1 MCALAGA
8 TLLVVGSYAD
18 TANNSFASVSGDGVV
33 ADGESGFCIE
43 NVEGSVNV
51 TVGER
56 PGWKCEKGTPFSYDH
71 NEGDVD
77 YFKFYGLDDEES
89 VTIAISN
96 IWVCVHDTTN
106 NEEHVSAPGAVIP
119 DSVHKLGAYFW
130 PKEKGYKLH
139 VSTNMTIVGTLG
151 HHTNKVFAVPCP
163 NPKCDYG
170 KKENPIGG
178 NDVEIDPSPVIA
190 YLNSGNLQEDGS
202 LLLECGEHTIGYTA
216 HYTNDCKDCEFEVS
230 FDYLRIDVCK
240 VESTAE
246 KYIGLDRT
254 DAGYGKDH
262 TITGAVS
269 LTHAPGGV
277 RCLWTVKPHCK
288 IDGNDNEAS
297 VLAKVKRIA
306 GEVPGGWDFEYS
318 DSYEQEHL
326 MCEVKLKDGC
336 NPPCES
342 GAGTENDFT
351 IVKVDVTIDDVP
363 ETVEEKDGAFTY
375 YVPDDDA
382 PIWAEEWTNSLKDV
396 SITCEPHDGEMS
408 NQIVKLDFPV
418 KHLYVE
424 NEDGTYV
431 EAKESYTVKELN
443 KTKFKLHGHKKSEKY
458 KDKEIVAE
466 HVVSHATDTAK
477 FTVFGR
483 PWLVPDYDRK
493 NGIDGDDIAKAKE
506 GKTVFRFWINDDK
519 DYGEDCPG
527 EDYNSD
533 LPGKGNN
540 FGDSKVN
547 GRRDLE
553 DFTPIWIMHGKVKKE
568 DGAESEDDGEIWPDE
583 TPPEFI
589 ASVTWKLESPHVNA
603 VQTGMFTT
611 EAGDFQHSPKVN
623 CGNNMQKAIEE
634 ADIVKESFTRH
645 FIEVMEQEP
654 LKGIFI
660 MEGSGVGSNLVLRIT
675 TPKGET
681 VTKASLPL
689 VVSSV
694 NDMYRWINLRGLLDG
709 NNIGE
714 HTVTNEP
721 TNRPDA
727 ECNGKHVVFVHGYN
741 TNAEEARSMAGEMFK
756 RLWQSGLKT
765 MFTAVDWFGDKGQID
780 TWDWKGTITP
790 EYYAA
795 VFNAFKVSG
804 KLSSHCAMLPGVKV
818 MMAHSLGNVLVSAA
832 AKDHG
837 LAYSKYIMINGA
849 VAQEAFDEDIIEDD
863 MIDGDWKPGGHWAE
877 DKKAKLEQYRSSRW
891 YELFDPP
898 DFRRRLSW
906 KGRFSGLHDVV
917 NYYAKT
923 DEVVGDPASLLLNSS
938 AWVQQECRKGTSSIK
953 GICALSFGGWNL
965 GCEAGWGINT
975 YYALNPIYYVWP
987 VGFLRTSGVLTREDV
1002 IIHPLFT
1009 PFRNAAAPMHSTE
1022 LFPEDGREPDDL
1034 YLLRALFLSDAI
1046 PAESHAMGANELKSG
1061 CTNVPMLKN
1070 IANENTWPHTDSSWT
1085 NLWLKDSPLWYHADV
1100 KNLAYFYVYKVF
1112 DKMTKEME

>member
-1 MCALAGA
+1 ML
-8 TLLVVGSYAD
+8 T
-18 TANNSFASVSGDGVV
+18 
-33 ADGESGFCIE
+33 
-43 NVEGSVNV
+43 
-51 TVGER
+51 
-56 PGWKCEKGTPFSYDH
+56 
-71 NEGDVD
+71 
-77 YFKFYGLDDEES
+77 GLS
-89 VTIAISN
+89 
-96 IWVCVHDTTN
+96 
-106 NEEHVSAPGAVIP
+106 
-119 DSVHKLGAYFW
+119 
-130 PKEKGYKLH
+130 
-139 VSTNMTIVGTLG
+139 G
-151 HHTNKVFAVPCP
+151 HHTNKVFAVACP

-170 KKENPIGG
+170 RKGGPIDG
-178 NDVEIDPSPVIA
+178 NDIEVDPSPLVA
-190 YLNSGNLQEDGS
+190 TCDPPGGGKAQDDGRVLYPSGEYKLS
-202 LLLECGEHTIGYTA
+202 YAA
-216 HYTNDCKDCEFEVS
+216 HYTNGCEDCEFTVG
-230 FDYLRIDVCK
+230 FDYCIIDICEASSK
-240 VESTAE
+240 AGE
-246 KYIGLDRT
+246 YIGLDRT
-254 DAGYGKDH
+254 DVGYGLDH
-262 TITGAVS
+262 TLSGYVT
-269 LTHAPGGV
+269 LEHAAGHPSYA
-277 RCLWTVKPHCK
+277 WTVRPNCIISRGKK
-288 IDGNDNEAS
+288 DAD
-297 VLAKVKRIA
+297 VLVEVKRVV
-306 GEVPGGWDFEYS
+306 GNVPGGKDFKHSETYR
-318 DSYEQEHL
+318 QECL
-326 MCEVKLKDGC
+326 RCDVGLKDNC
-336 NPPCES
+336 TPACE
-342 GAGTENDFT
+342 AGTRTTNEFT
-351 IVKVDVTIDDVP
+351 IVKVDVTIEGIP
-363 ETVEEKDGAFTY
+363 ELTEETEGAFTY
-375 YVPDDDA
+375 YVPDGDA
-382 PIWAEEWTNSLKDV
+382 PIWAEEWTNSLKNV
-396 SITCEPHDGEMS
+396 SITCEPHDGAMAKTM
-408 NQIVKLDFPV
+408 VRLFFPQ
-418 KHLYVE
+418 KHLYAMKK
-424 NEDGTYV
+424 DGTYE
-431 EAKESYTVKELN
+431 EAKESYTVEELN
-443 KTKFKLHGHKKSEKY
+443 RTKFKLHGHEKSAKY
-458 KDKEIVAE
+458 KDKEIVAV
-466 HVVSHATDTAK
+466 HVESGAIDKAI

-483 PWLVPDYDRK
+483 PWLIPDYDRK
-493 NGIDGDDIAKAKE
+493 NGIDDGDIAKAKE
-506 GKTVFRFWINDDK
+506 GKTIFRFWINDDDDK
-519 DYGEDCPG
+519 GEDCPG
-527 EDYNSD
+527 PEYNSD
-533 LPGKGNN
+533 MPGEGNN
-540 FGDSKVN
+540 FGDSQVN

-568 DGAESEDDGEIWPDE
+568 DGAGNEEDGEIWPDD

-589 ASVTWKLESPHVNA
+589 QSLTWKLESPHVNA

-645 FIEVMEQEP
+645 FIGVMEQEP
-654 LKGIFI
+654 KKGVFI
-660 MEGSGVGSNLVLRIT
+660 MEGAGAGSNLVLRIT
-675 TPKGET
+675 TPKGDT

-877 DKKAKLEQYRSSRW
+877 DKRAKLEQYRSSRW

-906 KGRFSGLHDVV
+906 KGRFSDLHDVV

-975 YYALNPIYYVWP
+975 FYALNPIYYVWP
-987 VGFLRTSGVLTREDV
+987 VGFLRPSGVLTREDV
-1002 IIHPLFT
+1002 IVHPLFT

-1061 CTNVPMLKN
+1061 CTNVPMLEN
-1070 IANENTWPHTDSSWT
+1070 IANEKTWPHTDSSWT
-1085 NLWLKDSPLWYHADV
+1085 NLWLKDSPLWYHADI

-1112 DKMTKEME
+1112 DKMIKEME